1 MNEEKDSRYQLLEN
15 NAQAIKALMQAVE
28 NTIGPKG
35 LDTML
40 LDPFGSVTITN
51 DGMTILEMM
60 EVNHPVAKML
70 INAVRSQ
77 QEATGDGT
85 TTTTLLAGEMI
96 LKGIEEI
103 NKGVPV
109 AQVIKGINQ
118 AAVMA
123 CEEWQKEKIPWNF
136 ERDMMHKIA
145 FIAAREYA
153 DIADL
158 LTEAAQKVGREKLFD
173 EQFDFSGCIKGVQGA
188 QGEVFD
194 GVILSKNRH
203 DKQMPEHLKGEI
215 KVLVIDDALDSEEVD
230 AKALSTESGFQEYMS
245 LKKEFRSNL
254 QKIISSGAKLVL
266 VDRGINDEAAEILSE
281 AGIMAISR
289 IPHKELEQAAKHC
302 GAYIIKRTGLKKEV
316 SEIKRYLGTLS
327 EVVDD
332 EKLSFCKLIGGG
344 GEPRATV
351 IITAAT
357 AEVVGERERIAQD
370 AASALQAAVKYG
382 LVAGGGASE
391 LAVAQR
397 LQKRRDELT
406 GMSCYGLDAV
416 AAALQKPFMQ
426 IVKNAGFN
434 PLEKIGDVLQAQEQ
448 QANHY
453 LSLDCESGQIA
464 DMHALGI
471 LDPYYVKIHALKTAV
486 EAACA
491 ILRINI
497 IIKKKEYQKKEEVF
511 NK

>member
-28 NTIGPKG
+28 STIGPKG

-123 CEEWQKEKIPWNF
+123 EEEWQKEKIPWNF
-136 ERDMMHKIA
+136 ERDTMHKIA

-173 EQFDFSGCIKGVQGA
+173 
-188 QGEVFD
+188 
-194 GVILSKNRH
+194 
-203 DKQMPEHLKGEI
+203 
-215 KVLVIDDALDSEEVD
+215 
-230 AKALSTESGFQEYMS
+230 
-245 LKKEFRSNL
+245 
-254 QKIISSGAKLVL
+254 
-266 VDRGINDEAAEILSE
+266 
-281 AGIMAISR
+281 
-289 IPHKELEQAAKHC
+289 
-302 GAYIIKRTGLKKEV
+302 
-316 SEIKRYLGTLS
+316 
-327 EVVDD
+327 
-332 EKLSFCKLIGGG
+332 
-344 GEPRATV
+344 
-351 IITAAT
+351 
-357 AEVVGERERIAQD
+357 
-370 AASALQAAVKYG
+370 
-382 LVAGGGASE
+382 
-391 LAVAQR
+391 
-397 LQKRRDELT
+397 
-406 GMSCYGLDAV
+406 
-416 AAALQKPFMQ
+416 
-426 IVKNAGFN
+426 
-434 PLEKIGDVLQAQEQ
+434 
-448 QANHY
+448 
-453 LSLDCESGQIA
+453 
-464 DMHALGI
+464 
-471 LDPYYVKIHALKTAV
+471 
-486 EAACA
+486 
-491 ILRINI
+491 
-497 IIKKKEYQKKEEVF
+497 
-511 NK
+511 